1 MKAMVVS
8 SDQTRAKLLAAELM
22 RYGFQTEIAPSA
34 MYATSILE
42 RSQPDVILADQELP
56 DLTGADLHEIVRGD
70 PALKATAYILLANTK
85 PDGLDLHNNDIVL
98 PSSSSPSEIGS
109 IAKRLVEEVM
119 RQLHFEVSMSSIRE
133 PSIGGSLDD
142 ADLLNLLQW
151 LAKSTSTGKL
161 RIQLGEQNS
170 VIYFLQGRPIHSEH
184 QGRIGE
190 EAVLRLCAHAN
201 NSSNGRFYFE
211 TLEPVSLELQTKTIR
226 KSLFQLL
233 LELSSFESSPAK

>member
-1 MKAMVVS
+1 MKAMIVS
-8 SDQTRAKLLAAELM
+8 SDTARAKALM
-22 RYGFQTEIAPSA
+22 LDMQFEGFQAEIAPSA

-42 RSQPDVILADQELP
+42 RSQPDVMVADLDLP
-56 DLTGADLHEIVRGD
+56 DLSGADLHEIVRGD
-70 PALKATAYILLANTK
+70 PALKATAFILLANVK
-85 PDGLDLHNNDIVL
+85 PEGLETNNNDIVL
-98 PSSSSPSEIGS
+98 SPSSSHSEIS
-109 IAKRLVEEVM
+109 LIAKRLVEEVM
-119 RQLHFEVSMSSIRE
+119 RQVNFEVSMSSIRE

-151 LAKSTSTGKL
+151 LAKSGSTGKL

-170 VIYFLQGRPIHSEH
+170 FIFFVQGRPIHSEH

-201 NSSNGRFYFE
+201 DSSNGRFYFE

-233 LELSSFESSPAK
+233 LELSSFESHPTK

>member
-1 MKAMVVS
+1 MKAMIVS
-8 SDQTRAKLLAAELM
+8 SDSVRAKVLM
-22 RYGFQTEIAPSA
+22 HEMQFEGFQAEIAPSA

-42 RSQPDVILADQELP
+42 RSQPDVIVADLELS
-56 DLTGADLHEIVRGD
+56 DLSGADLHEIVRGD
-70 PALKATAYILLANTK
+70 PALKATAYILLADAKPEGLETNT
-85 PDGLDLHNNDIVL
+85 NDIVL
-98 PSSSSPSEIGS
+98 PCSSSSGEIS
-109 IAKRLVEEVM
+109 LIAKRLVEEVM
-119 RQLHFEVSMSSIRE
+119 RQLHFEISMSSIRE

-151 LAKSTSTGKL
+151 LAKSVSTGKL

-170 VIYFLQGRPIHSEH
+170 FIYFMQGRPIHSEH

-190 EAVLRLCAHAN
+190 EAVLRLCTHAN
-201 NSSNGRFYFE
+201 DSRNGRFYFE

-233 LELSSFESSPAK
+233 LELSSFESQAK

>member
-1 MKAMVVS
+1 MKAMIVS
-8 SDQTRAKLLAAELM
+8 GDTTRAKVLM
-22 RYGFQTEIAPSA
+22 LDMQLEGFQAEIAPSA

-42 RSQPDVILADQELP
+42 RSQPDVIVADLELP
-56 DLTGADLHEIVRGD
+56 DLTGAELLEIVRGD
-70 PALKATAYILLANTK
+70 PALKATAYILLANAK
-85 PDGLDLHNNDIVL
+85 PEGLETNTNDIVL
-98 PSSSSPSEIGS
+98 PVSTNPSEIS
-109 IAKRLVEEVM
+109 LIAKRLVEEVM
-119 RQLHFEVSMSSIRE
+119 RQLHFEVSLSSIRE

-151 LAKSTSTGKL
+151 LAKSNSTGKL
-161 RIQLGEQNS
+161 RIQLGDQNS

-201 NSSNGRFYFE
+201 SSSNGRFYFE

-233 LELSSFESSPAK
+233 LELSSFESPATK

>member
-1 MKAMVVS
+1 MIVS
-8 SDQTRAKLLAAELM
+8 GDTTRAKVLM
-22 RYGFQTEIAPSA
+22 LDMQLEGFQAEIAPSA

-42 RSQPDVILADQELP
+42 RSQPDVIVADLELP
-56 DLTGADLHEIVRGD
+56 DLTGAELLEIVRGD
-70 PALKATAYILLANTK
+70 PALKATAYILLANAK
-85 PDGLDLHNNDIVL
+85 PEGLETNTNDIVL
-98 PSSSSPSEIGS
+98 PVSTNPSEIS
-109 IAKRLVEEVM
+109 LIAKRLVEEVM
-119 RQLHFEVSMSSIRE
+119 RQLHFEVSLSSIRE

-151 LAKSTSTGKL
+151 LAKSNSTGKL
-161 RIQLGEQNS
+161 RIQLGDQNS

-201 NSSNGRFYFE
+201 SSSNGRFYFE

-233 LELSSFESSPAK
+233 LELSSFESPATK